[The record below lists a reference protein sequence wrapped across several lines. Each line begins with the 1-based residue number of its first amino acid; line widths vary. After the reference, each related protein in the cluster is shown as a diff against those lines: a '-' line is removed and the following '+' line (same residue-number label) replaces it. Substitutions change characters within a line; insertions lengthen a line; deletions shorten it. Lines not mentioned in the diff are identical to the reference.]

1 MTATSP
7 RPLPGPPDIASSL
20 RTPQRGGAIPG
31 LRHRQVGPADPVKA
45 AEIDR
50 RLEAWARR
58 LDLFPEAWKG
68 DFSGFQFGRAV
79 VLQHPGAADLER
91 LTVAGELLLAE
102 NVVDSCYCEEDEG
115 RGGARRGL
123 GGRLIMAQS
132 AIDPYHGVP
141 ELEAEWREGVQADG
155 PLRSYHFALKDY
167 AALATPSQ
175 TTRFVHDIARLHLG
189 YLAEAAWAETRY
201 VPRIWEY
208 LVMRQFNNFRPC
220 LSIVDAVDG
229 YELPEALYA
238 RPEIQRVTALACN
251 ATTIVND
258 LYSFTKELASD
269 PTHLNLPQ
277 VVAANDRCGLK
288 AAYLKSVEIHNRIM
302 AAFEEESALLS
313 MRLAARGALHPE
325 PVRLGGRRI
334 TSGTP
339 PTATATTC
347 PTTGDRP
354 SHDRTSD
361 PPARGVTV
369 DHHPPRRYQGRPGAD
384 PVDVPEPCRG
394 LLERRGEPGQ
404 PRTGQARR
412 PLPPPL
418 RRRGGRPHG
427 PRRAGSGPAA

>member
-1 MTATSP
+1 MSTQS
-7 RPLPGPPDIASSL
+7 LPGPPDIASTL
-20 RTPQRGGAIPG
+20 RAGRPGGAIPG
-31 LRHRQVGPADPVKA
+31 LRYRKVAPADPVKA

-58 LDLFPEAWKG
+58 LDLFPVAWKG

-79 VLQHPGAADLER
+79 VLQHPEAADLER

-132 AIDPYHGVP
+132 ALDPYHGIP
-141 ELEAEWREGVQADG
+141 ELEEEWREGVKADG
-155 PLRSYHFALKDY
+155 PLRSYHFALEDY

-175 TTRFVHDIARLHLG
+175 TDRFVHDIARLHLG

-201 VPRIWEY
+201 VPRVWEY

-229 YELPEALYA
+229 YELPEAIYA

-277 VVAANDRCGLK
+277 VVAANERCGLK
-288 AAYLKSVEIHNRIM
+288 AAYLRSVEIHNRIM
-302 AAFEEESALLS
+302 AAFDEESALLS
-313 MRLAARGALHPE
+313 A
-325 PVRLGGRRI
+325 
-334 TSGTP
+334 TSPLVERYTRSLSDWVAGNHEWH
-339 PTATATTC
+339 ATN
-347 PTTGDRP
+347 
-354 SHDRTSD
+354 SH
-361 PPARGVTV
+361 
-369 DHHPPRRYQGRPGAD
+369 RYH
-384 PVDVPEPCRG
+384 
-394 LLERRGEPGQ
+394 
-404 PRTGQARR
+404 
-412 PLPPPL
+412 LPNYW
-418 RRRGGRPHG
+418 
-427 PRRAGSGPAA
+427 

>member
-1 MTATSP
+1 VTAMNAQS
-7 RPLPGPPDIASSL
+7 LPGPPDIASTL
-20 RTPQRGGAIPG
+20 RAGRPGGAIPG
-31 LRHRQVGPADPVKA
+31 LRYRKVAPADPVKA

-79 VLQHPGAADLER
+79 VLQHPEAADLER

-132 AIDPYHGVP
+132 AIDPYHGIP
-141 ELEAEWREGVQADG
+141 ELEEEWREGVRADG
-155 PLRSYHFALKDY
+155 PLRSYHFALQDY

-175 TTRFVHDIARLHLG
+175 TDRFVHDIARLHLG
-189 YLAEAAWAETRY
+189 YLAEASWAETRY
-201 VPRIWEY
+201 VPRVWEY

-277 VVAANDRCGLK
+277 VVAANERCGLK
-288 AAYLKSVEIHNRIM
+288 AAYLRSVEIHNRIM
-302 AAFEEESALLS
+302 EAFDEESALLS
-313 MRLAARGALHPE
+313 A
-325 PVRLGGRRI
+325 
-334 TSGTP
+334 TSPLVERYTRSLSDWVAGNHEWH
-339 PTATATTC
+339 ATN
-347 PTTGDRP
+347 
-354 SHDRTSD
+354 SH
-361 PPARGVTV
+361 
-369 DHHPPRRYQGRPGAD
+369 RYH
-384 PVDVPEPCRG
+384 
-394 LLERRGEPGQ
+394 
-404 PRTGQARR
+404 
-412 PLPPPL
+412 LPNYW
-418 RRRGGRPHG
+418 
-427 PRRAGSGPAA
+427 

>member
-1 MTATSP
+1 MSTQS
-7 RPLPGPPDIASSL
+7 LPGPPDIASTL
-20 RTPQRGGAIPG
+20 RAGRPGGAIPG
-31 LRHRQVGPADPVKA
+31 LRYRKVAPADPVKA

-79 VLQHPGAADLER
+79 VLQHPEAADLER

-132 AIDPYHGVP
+132 AVDPYHGIP
-141 ELEAEWREGVQADG
+141 ELEEEWREGVRADG
-155 PLRSYHFALKDY
+155 PLRSYHFALGDY
-167 AALATPSQ
+167 AVLATPSQ
-175 TTRFVHDIARLHLG
+175 TDRFVHDIARLHLG

-201 VPRIWEY
+201 VPRVWEY

-229 YELPEALYA
+229 YELPEAIYA
-238 RPEIQRVTALACN
+238 LPEIQRVTALACN

-277 VVAANDRCGLK
+277 VVAANERCGLK
-288 AAYLKSVEIHNRIM
+288 AAYLRSVEIHNRIM
-302 AAFEEESALLS
+302 AAFDEESALLS
-313 MRLAARGALHPE
+313 A
-325 PVRLGGRRI
+325 
-334 TSGTP
+334 TSPLVERYTRSLSDWVAGNHEWH
-339 PTATATTC
+339 ATN
-347 PTTGDRP
+347 
-354 SHDRTSD
+354 SH
-361 PPARGVTV
+361 
-369 DHHPPRRYQGRPGAD
+369 RYH
-384 PVDVPEPCRG
+384 
-394 LLERRGEPGQ
+394 
-404 PRTGQARR
+404 
-412 PLPPPL
+412 LPNYW
-418 RRRGGRPHG
+418 
-427 PRRAGSGPAA
+427 